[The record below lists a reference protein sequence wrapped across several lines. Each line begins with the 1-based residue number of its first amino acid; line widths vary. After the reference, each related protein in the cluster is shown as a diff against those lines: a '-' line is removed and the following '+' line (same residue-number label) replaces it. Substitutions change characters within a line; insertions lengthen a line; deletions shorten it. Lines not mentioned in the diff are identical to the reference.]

1 MDICFIKNRFS
12 PVRKNLSPFEKIPL
26 LTIRK
31 IDICRPSC
39 YNGSMKSTSNYYQ
52 ERNLRNL
59 DRIDELL
66 QELPYFCEDFF
77 RGVEQRTSTL
87 TRLNYVYDLRIFFD
101 FLCKKKYR
109 GKEIRDLTLE
119 DLEQITDTDI
129 EIYLSY
135 LSNYR
140 FGDKRLSC
148 DERAKA
154 RKLSTVRSLFKYFF
168 NKGLIEVNNTAKVPT
183 PKLHE
188 KEIVRLESD
197 EVSSL
202 LDTAEYGSGLSEH
215 ASGYHDKTKVR
226 DSAILTLFLGTGI
239 RISELVGLNDESI
252 DFSNNSFV
260 VTRKGGNQAIL
271 YFSEEVGDAIAA
283 YLAQK
288 EADPRVP
295 PEEHALFL
303 SLQYRRITV
312 RAVENLVKKY
322 AKIVTPLKKITP
334 HKLRSTYGTSL
345 YRETG
350 DIYIVADVLGHK
362 DVNTTRKHYAAITE
376 DHRRSV
382 ADKVKLH
389 RTDDGN

>member
-1 MDICFIKNRFS
+1 MARVSKNS
-12 PVRKNLSPFEKIPL
+12 S
-26 LTIRK
+26 
-31 IDICRPSC
+31 D
-39 YNGSMKSTSNYYQ
+39 YYQ
-52 ERNLRNL
+52 ERNLKNL
-59 DRIDELL
+59 DKIDQLL
-66 QELPYFCEDFF
+66 EELPPFCEDFL
-77 RGVEQRTSTL
+77 RGIETRTSVL

-101 FLCKKKYR
+101 FLVHKKYR
-109 GKEIRDLTLE
+109 GKSVLELTLE
-119 DLEQITDTDI
+119 DLESVTDTDI
-129 EIYLSY
+129 EIFLSY

-154 RKLSTVRSLFKYFF
+154 RKLSTVRSMFKYFF
-168 NKGLIEVNNTAKVPT
+168 NKGLIEVNQTAKVAT

-188 KEIVRLESD
+188 KEIIRLESD

-202 LDTAEYGSGLSEH
+202 LDTAEYGDGLSPH
-215 ASGYHDKTKVR
+215 ASGYHDKTKIR

-239 RISELVGLNDESI
+239 RISELVGLNNESI

-260 VTRKGGNQAIL
+260 VTRKGGNHAIL
-271 YFSEEVGDAIAA
+271 YFSEEVGDALAA

-288 EADPRVP
+288 ENDPRIP

-303 SLQYRRITV
+303 SLQYRRISV

-322 AKIVTPLKKITP
+322 AKIVSPLKKITP
-334 HKLRSTYGTSL
+334 HKLRSTYGTAL

-350 DIYIVADVLGHK
+350 DIYIVADVLGHR

-382 ADKVKLH
+382 ADAVKLH
-389 RTDDGN
+389 RPEDHS

>member
-1 MDICFIKNRFS
+1 MTFQRLFLKKS
-12 PVRKNLSPFEKIPL
+12 PLI
-26 LTIRK
+26 IRK
-31 IDICRPSC
+31 IDAVFILC
-39 YNGSMKSTSNYYQ
+39 YNESMARISKNNSDFYQ
-52 ERNLRNL
+52 ERNLKNL
-59 DRIDELL
+59 DKIEEILE
-66 QELPYFCEDFF
+66 QLPPFCEDFF
-77 RGVEQRTSTL
+77 RGIETRTSTL

-101 FLCKKKYR
+101 FLTKKKFR
-109 GKEIRDLTLE
+109 GKAMTELTLE
-119 DLEQITDTDI
+119 ELESVTDTDI
-129 EIYLSY
+129 EIFLSY
-135 LSNYR
+135 LSNYS

-154 RKLSTVRSLFKYFF
+154 RKLSSVRSMYKYFF
-168 NKGLIEVNNTAKVPT
+168 NKGLIETNQTSKVST

-188 KEIVRLESD
+188 KEIIRLEGN

-202 LDTAEYGSGLSEH
+202 LDTAEYGDGLSPH
-215 ASGYHDKTKVR
+215 ASGYHEKTKIR

-260 VTRKGGNQAIL
+260 VTRKGGNKAIL
-271 YFSEEVGDAIAA
+271 YFSEEVGDALAA

-288 EADPRVP
+288 ENDPQIP

-303 SLQYRRITV
+303 SLQYRRISV

-322 AKIVTPLKKITP
+322 AKIVSPLKKITP
-334 HKLRSTYGTSL
+334 HKLRSTYGTAL
-345 YRETG
+345 YRQTG
-350 DIYIVADVLGHK
+350 DIYIVADVLGHR

-382 ADKVKLH
+382 ADAVKLH
-389 RTDDGN
+389 PTEDEQ